1 MHLCAHNQLVYACM
15 SSQVVQWERVTPAN
29 AGDRRDASLI
39 PGSERSPGVGNDN
52 LLQYSCL
59 QSSMDRGA
67 CGLQPL
73 GLQWVGYNWAI
84 EHAHMHTS
92 K

>member
-1 MHLCAHNQLVYACM
+1 MHLCVHNQLVYACA

-29 AGDRRDASLI
+29 AGDRRDPSLI
-39 PGSERSPGVGNDN
+39 PGSERFPGVGNDN

-67 CGLQPL
+67 CGLQPKEL
-73 GLQWVGYNWAI
+73 DTNWVTKNWI
-84 EHAHMHTS
+84 QLS
-92 K
+92 N